1 MTTTQEYADFV
12 SKSIPEEALLGS
24 IIWFSISDAD
34 VELEQARKDLEALGL
49 STATLRKRLRPID
62 AFKKASNTLA
72 KNNIRSA
79 NGLESNIMV
88 RPVGQDAE
96 SSHRHVILER
106 VQTGVGKRR
115 KLAYDGL
122 VEMVYSRGTRKGDEV
137 EGDGIEI
144 TRREPAG
151 LDLTDEERAWLDDKV
166 PQIQAEFEHWKTHL
180 DSHAVRT
187 FVRDYING
195 LSGTLVK
202 ESGSVYFVR
211 QAHAETIRAL
221 SAWVKSIGS
230 DFHFMPLVDLVE
242 QREMILDAFEQET
255 IKEAKRLSAELSKI
269 LSDPNRT
276 VTEETFNAYS
286 IKAAELVAKAQEYS
300 DMLGMKLGNTETE
313 LKLFKVQT
321 LQLVGRIK
329 KPKGRGKK

>member
-1 MTTTQEYADFV
+1 MTTTAEYAQFV
-12 SKSIPEEALLGS
+12 EKTIPDEALLGS
-24 IIWFSISDAD
+24 IIWFSISEAD

-88 RPVGQDAE
+88 RPVGQDTE

-106 VQTGVGKRR
+106 VQTGKGKRR

-122 VEMVYSRGTRKGDEV
+122 VEMVYNRGTRKGDEV
-137 EGDGIEI
+137 TGDSIEI
-144 TRREPAG
+144 TVREPAG
-151 LDLTDEERAWLDDKV
+151 LDLTDEERTWIEEKV
-166 PQIQAEFEHWKTHL
+166 PRIQAEFEHWCTHL

-211 QAHAETIRAL
+211 QSHADTIRAL
-221 SAWVKSIGS
+221 AQWVKSIGS
-230 DFHFMPLVDLVE
+230 DFHHLPLIDLVD
-242 QREMILDAFEQET
+242 QREMIVEAFEQET
-255 IKEAKRLSAELSKI
+255 LKETQRLSAELSKI
-269 LSDPNRT
+269 LSNPTRT
-276 VTEETFNAYS
+276 ITEDTFNAYS
-286 IKAAELVAKAQEYS
+286 TKAAELIAKTTEYE
-300 DMLGMKLGNTETE
+300 DMLGSKLDSTRIE
-313 LKLFKVQT
+313 LDVFKKQT
-321 LQLVGRIK
+321 LQLISRIK
-329 KPKGRGKK
+329 KPKGRK